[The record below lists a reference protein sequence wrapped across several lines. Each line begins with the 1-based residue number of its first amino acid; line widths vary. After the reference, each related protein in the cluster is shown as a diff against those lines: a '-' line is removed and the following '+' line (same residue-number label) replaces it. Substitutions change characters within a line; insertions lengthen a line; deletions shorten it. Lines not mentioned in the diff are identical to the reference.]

1 VPSLDR
7 KYLRLSKRYD
17 GFQPG
22 DFQNSHLKKNMSKK
36 FSVLATRFATQFM
49 LLCCGASLLSLLPI
63 PWQIPWE
70 TGLRTARSLLEPFS
84 DLAIPSPFDPTPI
97 YVVTETPG
105 TEAEAQHSS
114 HNEIQTLLRS
124 FYSLELSWTKVWV
137 NQWQTQWQTQWFDQ
151 SDREAIPVDPL
162 AVLDRNRA
170 VLAQRPELIVDLSD
184 RRLYVYNG
192 RTLKKSYPIAI
203 GQAGWETPLG
213 VFQVMDKQK
222 SPAWKHPLT
231 GKIVTPGE
239 DNPLGMA
246 WIGFWF
252 NDRYQIGFHGTAIE
266 SDLGEAISHG
276 CVRLRNADILELY
289 AQVEQG
295 WVVTVRR

>member
-1 VPSLDR
+1 MP
-7 KYLRLSKRYD
+7 KKLS
-17 GFQPG
+17 G
-22 DFQNSHLKKNMSKK
+22 L
-36 FSVLATRFATQFM
+36 ATQFM
-49 LLCCGASLLSLLPI
+49 VLCCGASLLSLLPI

-84 DLAIPSPFDPTPI
+84 DRFPPFVPT

-105 TEAEAQHSS
+105 TEAESQPLS
-114 HNEIQTLLRS
+114 HRKRQILLRS
-124 FYSLELSWTKVWV
+124 FYSLESSWTKVWV
-137 NQWQTQWQTQWFDQ
+137 NQWQTQWQTQRSSP
-151 SDREAIPVDPL
+151 SDRAAIPIDPL
-162 AVLDRNRA
+162 TILDRNRA

-184 RRLYVYNG
+184 RRLYLYQG
-192 RTLKKSYPIAI
+192 STLKKSYPIGI

-222 SPAWKHPLT
+222 LPTWKHPLT
-231 GKIVTPGE
+231 GKIVPPGE
-239 DNPLGMA
+239 DNPLGVA

-276 CVRLRNADILELY
+276 CVRLRNTDILELY
-289 AQVEQG
+289 AQVEEG